1 MAVDVV
7 CSKNSLTL
15 LGGGK
20 LDSTLHAV
28 QLQRINGIVL
38 SSSIVMLVAML

>member
-1 MAVDVV
+1 MAVDMV

-20 LDSTLHAV
+20 LNSTLHAV
-28 QLQRINGIVL
+28 QRINGVVL
-38 SSSIVMLVAML
+38 SSSICMLVAML